1 MDQLKKIATFEF
13 DGEDEMGDKYEQWS
27 FQMENL
33 FALDGL
39 ESVLDLSEGAS
50 QPSVENSAKV
60 FAKLAISCTG
70 KALREV
76 RRVPR
81 GDGRAAWLALKNRFA
96 SKRDERVVALSVE
109 VLSLQWEAYGNLD
122 SFYEAI
128 SGRYDKLVAT
138 GSNCIPSESLVIAH
152 ICKQL
157 PAKYGPIIVKQ
168 FSDTKANTIHEFFEL
183 LRLFETSTK
192 SEEKG
197 GSEVSYVVKGKGNHN
212 GQRYGSYGSNPS
224 QRVFRGNCYSCG
236 QKGHMSRNCPKNA
249 SKGNAQQDVGNNAFI
264 MFNGWQ
270 QSPAVAFN
278 DSDIKF
284 DIEKHHFCVDS
295 GCTRHICATKELF
308 SLLKMFTE
316 KEKKPVVKVANKE
329 LVSAAGIGEVEISV
343 RNHCGK
349 LHDITLKEVLF
360 IPNASVNLLS
370 TEKLTRDESGKPTG
384 NVFIHGAYSSIR
396 LKHAHTVTVI
406 PLKRQFGLLWLVPE
420 IFHSFNAMSTDKTVS
435 VDMQLL
441 HERLGHLNR
450 QDLLKLPN
458 CTLGIKMTD
467 SKLSFCD
474 SCAVSKSKR
483 QPVNWKARER
493 HTKPG
498 QLIHT
503 DINGPMQV
511 ASLKGMRYI
520 VCFIDDATRY
530 SVIYLMKAKSEVL
543 DCFKQYI
550 DYMRVRQVTVGTGS
564 TLQSDNDTVYRDKH
578 FSNFCGSLGIDQR
591 FSAPHTQAQ
600 NGVAERFWNT
610 IVDAARTML
619 HSAKLPKSYW
629 GLAVKHATML
639 RNVSP
644 SSALSGMTPFECVY
658 GYKPNLAT
666 LRKFGSHAYVNTP
679 KDQRKKWDNKACVG
693 IYVGE
698 HEQSKTHLI
707 YMQSTNSIIESMH
720 VKFDEFYDKQHH
732 KDKVQ
737 HSSCS
742 IDGNDFEGE
751 KGDQQNQEEERVE
764 QNQEEERV
772 EQNQEEERVEQNQE
786 EERVD
791 NEENQE
797 VEHQQDDTVGKRE
810 LILTRSRALKRGL
823 KLVDLPGGNV
833 KVVNSGEDH
842 QSTDDDG
849 DDISSPSCSYF
860 LDACYT
866 ANLPSDPT
874 SLSDALESPQ
884 SEEWKKAINEE
895 YQSLVENN
903 TWTLVPASSV
913 PKDRKPLTNKV
924 VFKTKYNADGTIAK
938 RKARLVVKG
947 YSQKKG
953 IDYDEVFA
961 PVAHHETIR
970 TLLAVSAARKWFIHQ
985 MDVKT
990 AFLNPILKEEIYM
1003 AVPEGMNNKGE
1014 NGELL
1019 VCKLNKSL
1027 YGLKQAS
1034 KCWNDLLHQWMVDF
1048 GFNRCYSDPCLYI
1061 LKGRKG
1067 QEESIYV
1074 AVWVDDLIIACKNQ
1088 EKLHDFKKS
1097 IARKF
1102 KMTDLGS
1109 IQHCLGM
1116 RICYNLNNQVIS
1128 IDQEKYIEDL
1138 LEKFSMHNCK
1148 PVATPLIPNSTV
1160 NKEEPDIS
1168 LDQHVTKFQE
1178 LIGSLM
1184 YLVTCTRPDIAAA
1197 VGQLARV
1204 MSQPSKLHWSAAKHV
1219 LRYLKGT
1226 KGLSLTY
1233 GNARD
1238 EERENL
1244 IGFSDANFG
1253 GDSATARSTTGYV
1266 FILNGAA
1273 VSWKSKLQSVVALST
1288 AEAEYMALC
1297 ETVKEA
1303 VYLQQLLEEI
1313 GLKALPVTIYEDNQ
1327 PCIHIAS
1334 NPVTSNR
1341 SKHIA
1346 VRYHY
1351 VREVISNGKVQ
1362 VLYKST
1368 QEMVADC
1375 LTKNLAKDK
1384 VEKFRSILLGMS

>member
-1 MDQLKKIATFEF
+1 MKRVTSMSSGVFKWRTFLPWMDWKAFWTYVKERV
-13 DGEDEMGDKYEQWS
+13 S
-27 FQMENL
+27 
-33 FALDGL
+33 
-39 ESVLDLSEGAS
+39 
-50 QPSVENSAKV
+50 SVENSAKV
-60 FAKLAISCTG
+60 FAKLAVSCTG

-96 SKRDERVVALSVE
+96 SKREERVVALSVE
-109 VLSLQWEAYGNLD
+109 VLSVQWEAYGNLD

-138 GSNCIPSESLVIAH
+138 GSDCIPSESLVIAH

-168 FSDTKANTIHEFFEL
+168 FSDTKANSIHEFFEH
-183 LRLFETSTK
+183 LRLFEMSTK

-197 GSEVSYVVKGKGNHN
+197 SSSVSAASCVVKGKGNHN

-236 QKGHMSRNCPKNA
+236 QKGHMSRTCPKNA
-249 SKGNAQQDVGNNAFI
+249 PKGNAQQDVGNNAFI
-264 MFNGWQ
+264 MFNSWQ
-270 QSPAVAFN
+270 QTPAVAFN

-284 DIEKHHFCVDS
+284 DIEKHHFCVVS

-329 LVSAAGIGEVEISV
+329 LVSAAGIGEVQISV

-349 LHDITLKEVLF
+349 LHDITLKDVLF

-370 TEKLTRDESGKPTG
+370 TEKLTRDVSGKPTG
-384 NVFIHGAYSSIR
+384 NVFIH
-396 LKHAHTVTVI
+396 
-406 PLKRQFGLLWLVPE
+406 
-420 IFHSFNAMSTDKTVS
+420 
-435 VDMQLL
+435 
-441 HERLGHLNR
+441 
-450 QDLLKLPN
+450 
-458 CTLGIKMTD
+458 
-467 SKLSFCD
+467 
-474 SCAVSKSKR
+474 VSKSKR

-503 DINGPMQV
+503 DIKGPMEV

-530 SVIYLMKAKSEVL
+530 GVIYLMKAKSEVL

-550 DYMRVRQVTVGTGS
+550 DYMPVRQVTIGTGS

-666 LRKFGSHAYVNTP
+666 LRKFGSRAYVNTP
-679 KDQRKKWDNKACVG
+679 KDQRKKWDNKARVG

-764 QNQEEERV
+764 QPQEEERLEQPQEEERV
-772 EQNQEEERVEQNQE
+772 EQNQEEERVELPQE

-797 VEHQQDDTVGKRE
+797 VAHRQDDTVGKRE
-810 LILTRSRALKRGL
+810 LILTRSQALKRGL
-823 KLVDLPGGNV
+823 KLVDLAGGNV

-849 DDISSPSCSYF
+849 DDI
-860 LDACYT
+860 
-866 ANLPSDPT
+866 
-874 SLSDALESPQ
+874 
-884 SEEWKKAINEE
+884 
-895 YQSLVENN
+895 
-903 TWTLVPASSV
+903 
-913 PKDRKPLTNKV
+913 
-924 VFKTKYNADGTIAK
+924 
-938 RKARLVVKG
+938 
-947 YSQKKG
+947 
-953 IDYDEVFA
+953 
-961 PVAHHETIR
+961 
-970 TLLAVSAARKWFIHQ
+970 
-985 MDVKT
+985 
-990 AFLNPILKEEIYM
+990 
-1003 AVPEGMNNKGE
+1003 
-1014 NGELL
+1014 
-1019 VCKLNKSL
+1019 
-1027 YGLKQAS
+1027 
-1034 KCWNDLLHQWMVDF
+1034 
-1048 GFNRCYSDPCLYI
+1048 
-1061 LKGRKG
+1061 
-1067 QEESIYV
+1067 
-1074 AVWVDDLIIACKNQ
+1074 
-1088 EKLHDFKKS
+1088 
-1097 IARKF
+1097 
-1102 KMTDLGS
+1102 
-1109 IQHCLGM
+1109 
-1116 RICYNLNNQVIS
+1116 
-1128 IDQEKYIEDL
+1128 
-1138 LEKFSMHNCK
+1138 
-1148 PVATPLIPNSTV
+1148 
-1160 NKEEPDIS
+1160 
-1168 LDQHVTKFQE
+1168 
-1178 LIGSLM
+1178 
-1184 YLVTCTRPDIAAA
+1184 
-1197 VGQLARV
+1197 
-1204 MSQPSKLHWSAAKHV
+1204 
-1219 LRYLKGT
+1219 
-1226 KGLSLTY
+1226 
-1233 GNARD
+1233 
-1238 EERENL
+1238 
-1244 IGFSDANFG
+1244 
-1253 GDSATARSTTGYV
+1253 
-1266 FILNGAA
+1266 
-1273 VSWKSKLQSVVALST
+1273 
-1288 AEAEYMALC
+1288 
-1297 ETVKEA
+1297 
-1303 VYLQQLLEEI
+1303 
-1313 GLKALPVTIYEDNQ
+1313 
-1327 PCIHIAS
+1327 
-1334 NPVTSNR
+1334 
-1341 SKHIA
+1341 
-1346 VRYHY
+1346 
-1351 VREVISNGKVQ
+1351 
-1362 VLYKST
+1362 
-1368 QEMVADC
+1368 
-1375 LTKNLAKDK
+1375 
-1384 VEKFRSILLGMS
+1384 